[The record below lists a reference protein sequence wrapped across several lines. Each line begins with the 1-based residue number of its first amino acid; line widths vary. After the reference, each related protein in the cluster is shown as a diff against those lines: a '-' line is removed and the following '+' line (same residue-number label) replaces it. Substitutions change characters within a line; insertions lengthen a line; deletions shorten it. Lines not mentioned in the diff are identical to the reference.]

1 MRIGLRTLTVSTE
14 KDADGKGSEFCFV
27 INGIKIFSMG
37 ANFVPMDSLLTR
49 ITPDRLESLIDQAAA
64 ANFNTLRIWGG
75 GYYPEDRFYELCDE
89 KGILVWQ
96 DFMVAC
102 ANIWLTKDM
111 EQEFTCEA
119 VDNLSRLQH
128 HASLGLLCGCTCAGG
143 TGRCWMSSAARLLWK
158 PCPLWMFCTGR

>member
-49 ITPDRLESLIDQAAA
+49 ITPERLESLIDQAAA

-96 DFMVAC
+96 NFMVAC

-143 TGRCWMSSAARLLWK
+143 TGRCWMSSAVRLLWK